1 MTLGS
6 LGTNQP
12 GGRGVML
19 IMGGEGDPGDPG
31 DPITKVGVGC
41 SDPGVSGDT
50 RDPGVIGDPVV
61 TPNKRATDTKTGHN
75 TTFELISAIK
85 TLR

>member
-12 GGRGVML
+12 GERGVML
-19 IMGGEGDPGDPG
+19 IMGGEGDPGDP
-31 DPITKVGVGC
+31 ITQVGGGC

-61 TPNKRATDTKTGHN
+61 TPNKRGGEVDRSGGGWG
-75 TTFELISAIK
+75 SW
-85 TLR
+85 